1 MIKHKF
7 IFTELPMSQVER
19 DPNQP
24 RKDFGTEGEK
34 NKLKKSIE
42 KYGIEEPLKVSE
54 ISENR
59 YIIMDGHR
67 RYICAQ
73 GLGLK
78 VIPCRIYPKMPE
90 GEFETRR
97 YEMQNNR
104 RAWNALERSDALE
117 RIKNS
122 MGLVTNHEVADYL
135 GMSKTSV
142 QLALQM
148 RKQRIMY
155 LSLMERHQLPSGLRF
170 ALIILI
176 GKLRR
181 IKKIEVDDIV
191 LIIFKKIE
199 HKVIVRA
206 PEIQKLGMIFMH
218 ATLAEEEI
226 NNFLTRIPMTVSE
239 LEQRT
244 RQTGFVML
252 IGDLM
257 EKITQKRKNGISFTK
272 GEKLSL
278 VHLATLL
285 SKAI

>member
-7 IFTELPMSQVER
+7 TFMELPMNQVER

-54 ISENR
+54 ISDNR

-73 GLGLK
+73 ALDLK
-78 VIPCRIYPKMPE
+78 SIPCRIYPKMPD

-135 GMSKTSV
+135 GMSKTAV

-148 RKQRIMY
+148 RKQRITY

-170 ALIILI
+170 ALVILI

-181 IKKIEVDDIV
+181 IKKAEVDDIV
-191 LIIFKKIE
+191 MIVFKKIE
-199 HKVIVRA
+199 HKVITRA
-206 PEIQKLGMIFMH
+206 PDIQKLGLIFSH
-218 ATLAEEEI
+218 ATMAEEEI
-226 NNFLTRIPMTVSE
+226 HNFLTRIPMTVSE

-244 RQTGFVML
+244 KQSGFVIL
-252 IGDLM
+252 IGDLI
-257 EKITQKRKNGISFTK
+257 EKITQKRKNGVSFTK

-278 VHLATLL
+278 AHLKTLL
-285 SKAI
+285 NKAL